1 MKTGTIPEVPNSP
14 TSSIGNSTASF
25 DVTQSCDLKN
35 NPRYQL
41 DQWTDM
47 PILYISLHKDFFVS
61 LSRGPYPFKKL
72 HVLHCV
78 NPALIHFLFNLN
90 VSSIIFSLKW
100 IVKEGDPTWTV
111 TLGKNWGD
119 KMLTCDVDTLW
130 FSEDEESAGKRK
142 QLDSDN
148 DSSDSEDENDGT
160 WTENGTEKKIKKK
173 KKPKGKVSDSESND
187 SDSVSHNSG

>member
-61 LSRGPYPFKKL
+61 LSGGPYPFKKL

-78 NPALIHFLFNLN
+78 NPALIHFLFDL
-90 VSSIIFSLKW
+90 SSKYHFSIKW
-100 IVKEGDPTWTV
+100 IVNEGDPTWTV
-111 TLGKNWGD
+111 TLGKCVKEVTKCWHA
-119 KMLTCDVDTLW
+119 MLTRDLARTRNRLVKENSSILITIHLILKMKMM
-130 FSEDEESAGKRK
+130 EHGRK
-142 QLDSDN
+142 MELR
-148 DSSDSEDENDGT
+148 
-160 WTENGTEKKIKKK
+160 KK
-173 KKPKGKVSDSESND
+173 
-187 SDSVSHNSG
+187 

>member
-111 TLGKNWGD
+111 TLGKKRGD
-119 KMLTCDVDTLW
+119 KMLTCDVDTW